1 MHDAGEEYKDNQ
13 HRLGE
18 TPWIREAPAVLPSVD
33 FVPSYRFSKVH
44 IAKELKS

>member
-1 MHDAGEEYKDNQ
+1 MHAGEECKDNQ
-13 HRLGE
+13 HRLGG

-33 FVPSYRFSKVH
+33 FVPSYRPSKVD